1 MAQSNI
7 ERLCEDN
14 TFEES
19 PWKEILEELP
29 RPTTDSDTESLSLT
43 FNISNSP
50 PQEVVEENLPR
61 EYAKKV
67 IISGHVNLFV
77 FWHNNCIR
85 ISKL

>member
-1 MAQSNI
+1 MELQSVP
-7 ERLCEDN
+7 
-14 TFEES
+14 S
-19 PWKEILEELP
+19 KILA
-29 RPTTDSDTESLSLT
+29 SNVADT
-43 FNISNSP
+43 SNSP
-50 PQEVVEENLPR
+50 RVVAEENLPR